1 MFETRR
7 DFKKFMSLDRNGF
20 DGHILRYIMLGNFYF
35 HLKNLSYP
43 INVKKIPR
51 FDFKHI
57 NFVYRFN
64 ARLVKDGNLEDKRR
78 FLISYFLADDSIM
91 ITVISEEVK

>member
-1 MFETRR
+1 MYLNLA
-7 DFKKFMSLDRNGF
+7 MLRNTC
-20 DGHILRYIMLGNFYF
+20 IE
-35 HLKNLSYP
+35 
-43 INVKKIPR
+43 IPR

-57 NFVYRFN
+57 NFVFRFN